1 MLITHST
8 FQVFHIQYI
17 LSKARPKALALF
29 VKVKKVRLI
38 LLDYILL
45 FSPHLGEGYKL
56 RILRG
61 ELASAVLLYIYYTVP
76 SGLTALLSSLGLGN
90 PTIDK
95 NTIHD
100 TNTF

>member
-8 FQVFHIQYI
+8 FQVFNIQYI

-61 ELASAVLLYIYYTVP
+61 ELASAVLLYTILHLLDSLP
-76 SGLTALLSSLGLGN
+76 SSPPWVLAILR
-90 PTIDK
+90 
-95 NTIHD
+95 
-100 TNTF
+100 

>member
-61 ELASAVLLYIYYTVP
+61 ELASAVLPYTILYLLDSLP
-76 SGLTALLSSLGLGN
+76 SSPPWVLAILR
-90 PTIDK
+90 
-95 NTIHD
+95 
-100 TNTF
+100 

>member
-61 ELASAVLLYIYYTVP
+61 ELASAVLLYTILHLLDSLP
-76 SGLTALLSSLGLGN
+76 SSPPWVLAILR
-90 PTIDK
+90 
-95 NTIHD
+95 
-100 TNTF
+100 